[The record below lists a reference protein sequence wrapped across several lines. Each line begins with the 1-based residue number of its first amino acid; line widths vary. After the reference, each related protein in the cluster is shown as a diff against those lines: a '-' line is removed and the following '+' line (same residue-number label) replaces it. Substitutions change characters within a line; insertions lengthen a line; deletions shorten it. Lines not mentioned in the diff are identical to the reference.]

1 MSSFFL
7 LERTHQSGLN
17 LRHLADSQMKTPHSS
32 LRVTLPPLH
41 ILLCIDMQA
50 SSLYR
55 PRLTHHSLPA
65 SFLHSIAHLTPV
77 NPFTYPRTSYLSFA
91 PLLSFP
97 SFHFHP
103 SDRIIYLH
111 LRWWKVQ
118 PLISARC
125 VPLCLCLIFILWR
138 PQHSTLVPLQPCW
151 ISWRCPLAPFTPP
164 PPTHTSPSVPSCAP
178 SRQWCSLLLMLLC
191 KPTLTAT

>member
-1 MSSFFL
+1 M
-7 LERTHQSGLN
+7 ERTHQSGLN

-65 SFLHSIAHLTPV
+65 SFLPSIAHLTPV

-97 SFHFHP
+97 SIRPNHLSPFEVMESSTPNLRSVRPSLPLPDLYSVTSSTFHP
-103 SDRIIYLH
+103 CSFTAVLN
-111 LRWWKVQ
+111 
-118 PLISARC
+118 
-125 VPLCLCLIFILWR
+125 ILALSF
-138 PQHSTLVPLQPCW
+138 STVH
-151 ISWRCPLAPFTPP
+151 PP